1 MPTGC
6 LLVVKARLLSTTSRL
21 NGRMEIC
28 EALAELK
35 SEIVGMYMK
44 QVGFITVNHHIMIA
58 CSCPLDPITVLL
70 PS

>member
-1 MPTGC
+1 MPAGC

-21 NGRMEIC
+21 IGRMEIC

-44 QVGFITVNHHIMIA
+44 QVGFLVYH
-58 CSCPLDPITVLL
+58 S
-70 PS
+70 